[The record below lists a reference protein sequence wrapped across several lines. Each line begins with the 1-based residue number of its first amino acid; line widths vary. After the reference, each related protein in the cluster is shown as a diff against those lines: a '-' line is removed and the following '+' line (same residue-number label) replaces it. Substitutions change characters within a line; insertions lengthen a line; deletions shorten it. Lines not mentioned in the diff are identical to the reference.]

1 MIGEKLIYLRKK
13 HKYTQVDIAKKLS
26 ITSSSYGDYERNI
39 SRPTFEALIKLSNIF
54 NVSIDYLIGNEING
68 ESKIIFSKEE
78 VTKILNVVEII
89 NQKLK

>member
-1 MIGEKLIYLRKK
+1 MIGEKLISLRKK
-13 HKYTQVDIAKKLS
+13 YKYTQVDIANKLS

-39 SRPTFEALIKLSNIF
+39 SRPTFEALITLSNIF
-54 NVSIDYLIGNEING
+54 NVSIDYLIGNENNE

-78 VTKILNVVEII
+78 VTKILDVVEIL